1 MALEL
6 GIAMDGNSLDT
17 NAKGTDWID
26 ELSDDQ
32 CVEIFWLY
40 VDPPEPFLESHPPAL
55 LGEAMRYAL
64 KVIAREARD

>member
-17 NAKGTDWID
+17 NAPGTDWID
-26 ELSDDQ
+26 ALSDDQ

-40 VDPPEPFLESHPPAL
+40 VDPPEPFLESHPRAL